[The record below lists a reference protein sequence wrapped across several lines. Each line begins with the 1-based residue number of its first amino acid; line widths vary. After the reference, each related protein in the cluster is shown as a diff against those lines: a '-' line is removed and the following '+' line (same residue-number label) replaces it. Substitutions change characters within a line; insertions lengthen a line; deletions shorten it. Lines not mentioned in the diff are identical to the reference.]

1 MCAPLSHGSLTG
13 MTRMSVRSW
22 TFSLALAASALA
34 AVFTS
39 AGCAAQPA
47 YNTERG
53 ALLGGLGGA
62 ALGAVIGENND
73 NPLLGAAIGAGAG
86 ALAGGALGSVSDKEN
101 AYRAQQQQAY
111 VRSTM
116 SAQDVVALHAAGT
129 HPDVIVGQI
138 RSAGVA
144 RALTTDEIIYMSQSG
159 VSPDVIRAMQG
170 SVRVAVAP
178 PQPTTVIVEERVYP
192 AYRPVF
198 VAPPPYYHHHWHPHH
213 HHHRPHTHIGI
224 GFGF

>member
-1 MCAPLSHGSLTG
+1 
-13 MTRMSVRSW
+13 MSIKSW
-22 TFSLALAASALA
+22 TLGLALAAGGIAT
-34 AVFTS
+34 VFTS
-39 AGCAAQPA
+39 SGCAAQPA

-86 ALAGGALGSVSDKEN
+86 ALAGGALGSTVDKEN
-101 AYRAQQQQAY
+101 AYRSQQQQAY
-111 VRSTM
+111 VRSAMT
-116 SAQDVVALHAAGT
+116 AQDVVALHAAGT
-129 HPDVIVGQI
+129 HPDVIIGQV

-144 RALTTDEIIYMSQSG
+144 RTLSTDEIIYMSQSG

-178 PQPTTVIVEERVYP
+178 APPTTVIVEERVYP

-198 VAPPPYYHHHWHPHH
+198 VAPPHYYHHPWHH
-213 HHHRPHTHIGI
+213 HHHHHPRTHIGI

>member
-1 MCAPLSHGSLTG
+1 
-13 MTRMSVRSW
+13 MSVRKWIS
-22 TFSLALAASALA
+22 TLAFAAGAIGAMLVS
-34 AVFTS
+34 S
-39 AGCAAQPA
+39 GCAAQPA

-86 ALAGGALGSVSDKEN
+86 ALAGGALGNTVDQEN
-101 AYRAQQQQAY
+101 AYRAQQRQAY
-111 VRSTM
+111 VRSAM
-116 SAQDVVALHAAGT
+116 SVQDVVALHQAGT

-144 RALTTDEIIYMSQSG
+144 QTLTTDEIIYLSQSG
-159 VSPDVIRAMQG
+159 VSADVIRAMQN

-178 PQPTTVIVEERVYP
+178 ARPTTVIVEERVYP
-192 AYRPVF
+192 AYRPIY
-198 VAPPPYYHHHWHPHH
+198 VAPPPPCFHPHWHHH
-213 HHHRPHTHIGI
+213 HHHRGHGHIGI
-224 GFGF
+224 GIGF

>member
-1 MCAPLSHGSLTG
+1 
-13 MTRMSVRSW
+13 MSIKSW
-22 TFSLALAASALA
+22 TLTLALAAGGIAT
-34 AVFTS
+34 VFTS
-39 AGCAAQPA
+39 SGCAAQPA

-86 ALAGGALGSVSDKEN
+86 ALAGGALGSTVDKEN

-111 VRSTM
+111 VRSQMTV
-116 SAQDVVALHAAGT
+116 QDVVALQQAGT
-129 HPDVIVGQI
+129 HPDVIIGQV
-138 RSAGVA
+138 RSAGVG
-144 RALTTDEIIYMSQSG
+144 RALTTDEIIYLSQSG

-170 SVRVAVAP
+170 SVRVAVVSP
-178 PQPTTVIVEERVYP
+178 PPPTTVIVEERVYP

-198 VAPPPYYHHHWHPHH
+198 IGPPPCFGPHWHH
-213 HHHRPHTHIGI
+213 HHHHPRTHIGI

>member
-1 MCAPLSHGSLTG
+1 
-13 MTRMSVRSW
+13 MSVRSW
-22 TFSLALAASALA
+22 TLTLALAASALA
-34 AVFTS
+34 TVFTS

-86 ALAGGALGSVSDKEN
+86 ALAGGALGNTVDQEN
-101 AYRAQQQQAY
+101 AYRSQQQQAY
-111 VRSTM
+111 VRSAM

-129 HPDVIVGQI
+129 HPDVIIGQV
-138 RSAGVA
+138 RSAGIA
-144 RALTTDEIIYMSQSG
+144 RTLSTDEIIYLSQSG

-170 SVRVAVAP
+170 SVRVAMAP
-178 PQPTTVIVEERVYP
+178 APGPTTVIVEERVYP

-198 VAPPPYYHHHWHPHH
+198 YAPPPPPCWGPYHH
-213 HHHRPHTHIGI
+213 HHHHSHIGI